1 VVEHSIGNG
10 EVDSSIL
17 SGSTSFLNE
26 IKKQERRLVD
36 SEPAIGI
43 CTQNKARSGV
53 PNPCSLFVPR
63 QPSFSRNCREQA
75 RQISPKDKHPGTIQL
90 NE

>member
-63 QPSFSRNCREQA
+63 QAELQPEQSRA
-75 RQISPKDKHPGTIQL
+75 SPA
-90 NE
+90 NFAER